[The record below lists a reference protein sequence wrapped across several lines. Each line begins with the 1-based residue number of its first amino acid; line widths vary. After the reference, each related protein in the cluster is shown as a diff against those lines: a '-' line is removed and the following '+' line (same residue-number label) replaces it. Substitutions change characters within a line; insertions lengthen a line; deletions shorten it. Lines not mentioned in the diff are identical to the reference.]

1 MRHEY
6 LEVTTASDISTE
18 AEYLEELAAYNQQAT
33 QHETRVIQ
41 ENLGYEISFFF
52 SKSNFDICSEGRN
65 DSLITILFATPITG
79 T

>member
-52 SKSNFDICSEGRN
+52 EVQF
-65 DSLITILFATPITG
+65 
-79 T
+79 

>member
-33 QHETRVIQ
+33 QHETQVIQ
-41 ENLGYEISFFF
+41 ENLGYEIIFF

>member
-1 MRHEY
+1 MAVKQASMRHEY

-52 SKSNFDICSEGRN
+52 RSPI
-65 DSLITILFATPITG
+65 LIFAVRVGMIR
-79 T
+79 